1 MGTIENSDKELER
14 LRKEKLKK
22 LLQES
27 RKKGWK
33 VEGKNSYTS

>member
-14 LRKEKLKK
+14 LRKEKLKNYYK
-22 LLQES
+22 NL
-27 RKKGWK
+27 KKGWK